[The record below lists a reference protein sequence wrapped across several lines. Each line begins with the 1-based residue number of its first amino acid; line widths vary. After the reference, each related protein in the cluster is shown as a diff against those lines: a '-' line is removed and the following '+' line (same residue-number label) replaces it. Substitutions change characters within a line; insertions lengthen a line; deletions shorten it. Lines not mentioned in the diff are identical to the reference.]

1 MMMEDINS
9 VLMTNII
16 ISIVAMVKAATVR
29 MVTDAD
35 DCGWHALFVDNYV

>member
-1 MMMEDINS
+1 MEDINS

-16 ISIVAMVKAATVR
+16 ISIVAMVKAVR

-35 DCGWHALFVDNYV
+35 DCGWHAFFVDNYV